1 MNMDK
6 DYKISPSFR
15 FSLWGFMGF
24 FVIAL
29 ISSFI
34 FKTEIT
40 VKGQARTLPK
50 GDVWKIHTQMDG
62 IVSSYHLFN
71 GKEVKKGDI
80 LLTLEDD
87 IYRKNIHNLKQSLA
101 ESQCLTESYTFLLS
115 LSDEELYQDIQHDE
129 KDDKCVSFNISLHFG
144 RLFKQLNQLKL
155 TEKQYEDK
163 IKSYEAE
170 KILLTDIAQL
180 NRDNFERQEKL
191 YEKKLTTLLNFEQA
205 QQAYLGSQ
213 QRLSEINSEIST
225 LNYRLQLS
233 QKERETEIN
242 NNRYSWFMNRA
253 SSQQDVNEFAISL
266 DREEHLKERSIIT
279 APIDGIIDNKNINGV
294 GDIVTQQTE
303 IASIIPLG
311 EDLIVRAHF
320 LNRDIGL
327 VNKGQKSW
335 IKLDAFPME
344 RYELLEGEVTHISSE
359 SVLLNNEWFYAVD
372 IRLSRQYILEKTLK
386 HPLKSGMT
394 GEADI
399 VVGQR
404 RLISFLFE
412 PIFRAFYEVAKEP

>member
-1 MNMDK
+1 MNIDK

-15 FSLWGFMGF
+15 FTLWGVIGV
-24 FVIAL
+24 FVLAL

-34 FKTEIT
+34 FQTEIT

-50 GDVWKIHTQMDG
+50 GDVWKIHSQMDG
-62 IVSSYHLFN
+62 IISSYHIFN
-71 GKEVKKGDI
+71 GKEVKKGETLI
-80 LLTLEDD
+80 TLEDD
-87 IYRKNIHNLKQSLA
+87 IYRKNINNIKESLA
-101 ESQCLTESYTFLLS
+101 ESQCLTDSYSFLLS
-115 LSDEELYQDIQHDE
+115 LSDEELYQDINLDNQ
-129 KDDKCVSFNISLHFG
+129 KDKCVAFNVSLHFG

-163 IKSYEAE
+163 IKSYGAE
-170 KILLTDIAQL
+170 KLLLTDIAQL
-180 NRDNFERQEKL
+180 SRDNFERQEKL

-205 QQAYLGSQ
+205 QQSYLSSQ
-213 QRLSEINSEIST
+213 QRLSELNSEIST
-225 LNYRLQLS
+225 LEYRLKLS

-253 SSQQDVNEFAISL
+253 SSQQDVNEFTIAL
-266 DREEHLKERSIIT
+266 DTEKHIQERTTIT

-294 GDIVTQQTE
+294 GDIVSQQVE
-303 IASIIPLG
+303 IASIIPSG
-311 EDLIVRAHF
+311 EDLIVRANF

-327 VNKGQKSW
+327 VSKGQKAW

-344 RYELLEGEVTHISSE
+344 RYELLEGKVTHISSE

-372 IRLSRQYILEKTLK
+372 IHLNRQYILEKTLK

-399 VVGQR
+399 VVGKR